1 MPSRTA
7 RSTPRASES
16 EDESGGAVTRASEIA
31 ARLADVNG
39 RIAAAAARSGRK
51 PEGVLLVV
59 VGKAHPLSD
68 LLAAYAAGARAFGEN
83 RVQEAEEKFSR
94 LPPDATGHLI
104 GPLQSNK
111 VNRAVKAA
119 AVVQTI
125 DSQDLAR
132 RLDRA
137 AAASEKRLAVFV
149 QVRLGGE
156 ATKSGVEPAGAAALV
171 EAMRALPALDLRGLM
186 TIPPPGETRPH
197 FAALRKLG
205 ETLGLSQLSMGMSDD
220 FEAAVEE
227 GATLVRIGSAIFG
240 ARS

>member
-1 MPSRTA
+1 VFEGER
-7 RSTPRASES
+7 
-16 EDESGGAVTRASEIA
+16 AVTRAGEIA

-39 RIAAAAARSGRK
+39 RIAAAAAHSGR
-51 PEGVLLVV
+51 PLESVLLVA
-59 VGKAHPLSD
+59 VGKTFPLSD
-68 LLAAYAAGARAFGEN
+68 LLLAYAAGARAFGEN
-83 RVQEAEEKFSR
+83 RVQEAEEKFPR

-104 GPLQSNK
+104 GSLQSNK
-111 VNRAVKAA
+111 VNRAVKVA
-119 AVVQTI
+119 AVIQTI

-156 ATKSGVEPAGAAALV
+156 ATKSGVEPVGAAALV
-171 EAMRALPALDLRGLM
+171 ETIRALPALDLRGLM

-205 ETLGLSQLSMGMSDD
+205 ETLGLSGLSMGMSDD

-227 GATLVRIGSAIFG
+227 GATLVRVGSAIFG
-240 ARS
+240 ARDSKREIS